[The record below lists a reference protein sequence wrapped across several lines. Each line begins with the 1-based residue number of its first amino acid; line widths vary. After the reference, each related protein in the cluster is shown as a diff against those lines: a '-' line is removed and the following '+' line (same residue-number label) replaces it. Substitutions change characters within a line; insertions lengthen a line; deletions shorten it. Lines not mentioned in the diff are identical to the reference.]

1 MDEAF
6 TTVDLNENRT
16 RINFGKSW
24 LTIWA
29 LLCGSSLEEAEMHSP
44 LRNPSFF
51 FFFLVEGGGGDAA
64 T

>member
-29 LLCGSSLEEAEMHSP
+29 SLCGSLEEAEMHSP

-51 FFFLVEGGGGDAA
+51 LFFFFVEGGGGDAA